1 MEVFNLKYLNEKQY
15 RCIEMLCQENY
26 EITKIA
32 EELGVCRWTIYNW
45 MKDEKFKAE
54 LAKSEQ
60 DIKTRVHH
68 MFVQRLP
75 AAVEKLWKLTDCSDN
90 RTRLQ
95 ATKEWVERSIG
106 KVNTSVTLED
116 KRDNA
121 DESSLDEIMRR
132 ADEMLKQ
139 SESKDE

>member
-1 MEVFNLKYLNEKQY
+1 MKYLNEKQY
-15 RCIEMLCQENY
+15 RCIEMMCQESY

-32 EELGVCRWTIYNW
+32 EELGVSRTTIYNW
-45 MKDEKFKAE
+45 LKDEKFKAE

-68 MFVQRLP
+68 IFVQRLP
-75 AAVEKLWKLTDCSDN
+75 AAIEKLWKLTEQGDN
-90 RTRLQ
+90 RNKLN
-95 ATKEWVERSIG
+95 ATKEWIDRGLG
-106 KVNTSVTLED
+106 KVTTAFTLED

>member
-1 MEVFNLKYLNEKQY
+1 MKYLNEKQY

-32 EELGVCRWTIYNW
+32 EELGVCRGTIYNW

-68 MFVQRLP
+68 IFVQRLP
-75 AAVEKLWKLTDCSDN
+75 AAIDKLWRLTEQGDN
-90 RTRLQ
+90 RTKLQ
-95 ATKEWVERSIG
+95 ATKEWIERGLG
-106 KVNTSVTLED
+106 KVTATFTLED
-116 KRDNA
+116 KRDGA

>member
-1 MEVFNLKYLNEKQY
+1 MKYLNEKQY
-15 RCIEMLCQENY
+15 RCIEMMCQESY

-32 EELGVCRWTIYNW
+32 EELGVSRTTIYNW
-45 MKDEKFKAE
+45 LKDEKFKAE
-54 LAKSEQ
+54 LARNEQ

-68 MFVQRLP
+68 IFVQRLP
-75 AAVEKLWKLTDCSDN
+75 AAIDKLWRLTEQGDN
-90 RTRLQ
+90 RTKLQ
-95 ATKEWVERSIG
+95 ATKEWIERGLG
-106 KVNTSVTLED
+106 KVTATFTLED
-116 KRDNA
+116 KRDGA